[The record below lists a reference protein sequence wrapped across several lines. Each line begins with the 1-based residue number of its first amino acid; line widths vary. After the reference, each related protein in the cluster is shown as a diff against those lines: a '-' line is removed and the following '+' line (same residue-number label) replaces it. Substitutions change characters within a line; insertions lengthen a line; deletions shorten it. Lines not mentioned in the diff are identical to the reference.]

1 MANSSKRLATAW
13 FDEGLPIH
21 LSGDSRY
28 SKPNWHVQSDSGRK
42 AANIEAL
49 ITSEDWINARKQ
61 DKATYIVMRMEVKQW
76 LDKVGNKGL
85 MELIRRVRFGEGF
98 QGVYD
103 DIYAKASLGSPEK
116 ENGL

>member
-1 MANSSKRLATAW
+1 MAW
-13 FDEGLPIH
+13 FDDGLPTH

-28 SKPNWHVQSDSGRK
+28 SKPNWHVQTDLGRK

-49 ITSEDWINARKQ
+49 ITFEDWINARKQ
-61 DKATYIVMRMEVKQW
+61 GKAIYFIARMEVKQW
-76 LDKVGNKGL
+76 LDKAGNEGL
-85 MELIRRVRFGEGF
+85 MELIRRVRSREGF